1 MINIRNIAT
10 YVPNNYLNLNNRFIN
25 IKKNFLTS
33 KIGAIKVSRMKK
45 SENVVEMCVKSFK
58 NLGIQLNKKK
68 IKIVILCS
76 QNPDHNG
83 LPHNSA
89 IIQFLVAI
97 MVS

>member
-58 NLGIQLNKKK
+58 NLSIQL
-68 IKIVILCS
+68 
-76 QNPDHNG
+76 
-83 LPHNSA
+83 
-89 IIQFLVAI
+89 IINL
-97 MVS
+97 